1 MFRSINPARVSP
13 GRNTLPAPI
22 DPAELGIPAA
32 HEALT
37 DRAAAN
43 RDTVELRTPY
53 PGCRVRRVP
62 FGDRFGRLLRPW
74 RFYVKRFAVLILLL
88 ASLALPVWAADV
100 DKARSPVELG
110 DVLGTTTV
118 SGAAFTI
125 TAAFSGAWFDAT
137 QNGHG
142 FLFQVLPG
150 GLILV
155 YWFTYD
161 SEGNPVWFFGVGTID
176 GNQVEFDLL
185 WEPSGPN
192 FPPDYDPEEFNPI
205 PWGTLIIVFF
215 DCDTGMAEWVSK
227 FEEFG
232 AGEMDLERITSTDTL
247 DCEI

>member
-1 MFRSINPARVSP
+1 LKRS
-13 GRNTLPAPI
+13 L
-22 DPAELGIPAA
+22 
-32 HEALT
+32 
-37 DRAAAN
+37 
-43 RDTVELRTPY
+43 
-53 PGCRVRRVP
+53 
-62 FGDRFGRLLRPW
+62 
-74 RFYVKRFAVLILLL
+74 VLILLL
-88 ASLALPVWAADV
+88 AVLTLPVWAANETEKGLPPNGPAFVTDG
-100 DKARSPVELG
+100 S
-110 DVLGTTTV
+110 
-118 SGAAFTI
+118 FTI
-125 TAAFSGAWFDAT
+125 TAAFSGAWYDAS

-161 SEGNPVWFFGVGTID
+161 SEGNPTWFFGVGTID
-176 GNQVEFDLL
+176 GNMVEFDLL

-192 FPPDYDPEEFNPI
+192 FPPDFDPDDFNPV

-215 DCDTGMAEWVSK
+215 DCNTGMAEWDSK

>member
-1 MFRSINPARVSP
+1 MVEV
-13 GRNTLPAPI
+13 L
-22 DPAELGIPAA
+22 IPY
-32 HEALT
+32 
-37 DRAAAN
+37 R
-43 RDTVELRTPY
+43 RW
-53 PGCRVRRVP
+53 RVRSLL

-88 ASLALPVWAADV
+88 ASLTLPVWAADI
-100 DKARSPVELG
+100 DKGPSPAEPGNL
-110 DVLGTTTV
+110 LGTTLV
-118 SGAAFTI
+118 AGASFTI

-150 GLILV
+150 GVILV
-155 YWFTYD
+155 YWFSYD
-161 SEGNPVWFFGVGTID
+161 SEGNPTWFFGVGTID
-176 GNQVEFDLL
+176 GNKVEFDLL

-192 FPPDYDPEEFNPI
+192 FPPDFDPDDFNPI
-205 PWGTLIIVFF
+205 PWGTLIIIFF
-215 DCDTGMAEWVSK
+215 DCDTGMAEWDSK